1 MKLYGTLYPGKE
13 ATSPTIE
20 VFGFHPKEKIIKIN
34 INEDLLKSK
43 NNFFDFL

>member
-20 VFGFHPKEKIIKIN
+20 VFGFHPKEKIIKKTTN
-34 INEDLLKSK
+34 KGLLKLK